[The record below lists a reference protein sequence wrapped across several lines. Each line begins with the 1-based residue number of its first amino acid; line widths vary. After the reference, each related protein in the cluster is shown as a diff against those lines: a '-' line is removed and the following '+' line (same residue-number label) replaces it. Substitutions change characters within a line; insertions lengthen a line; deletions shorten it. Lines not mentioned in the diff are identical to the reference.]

1 MAKIQR
7 RTSPHCELKTYS
19 IEETIEVSLFQFAR
33 AIPCAFAVVV
43 VFVLAIGHALGIES
57 VVRRIDVDVNEVEGP
72 LNRAFQ
78 FSVGSDRAI
87 IHLRP
92 EHQRDLRFVRD
103 TCGFEYMRFH
113 GLLNEEMQLVKV
125 GEDGEI
131 TYDWTN
137 VDKVYDFL
145 RELGIRPI
153 VELGFMPEPLASGK
167 QTIFWWKGNVTE
179 PKSYEQWADFIEH
192 LVRHLTERYGADEVR
207 KWYFEVW
214 NEPNLDGFW
223 PAGQEAYFKL
233 YESAARA
240 VKKVD
245 PTYRVGGPA
254 TAGYGWIKETLDFC
268 AEHNVPIDFIA
279 THDYGAMEGFLDEQG
294 RGKTMLA
301 PSPTSVIDGMPNVLK
316 AIHCSEFPD
325 LPVQVTEWGP
335 SYSPRDPVHDSY
347 FCAAWILHR
356 LRRLPPGVEAMSY
369 WTFSDQFEEAGLPN
383 KPFHG
388 GFGLLTMQGLPK
400 PAYFA
405 YRFLNE
411 LGDTELACE
420 DANVWACRN
429 DKGAVQVLLWDYTHP
444 KQDSPDAEFFARDWP
459 SKPTV
464 PVRLNVS
471 NLAPGEC
478 TVNITR
484 VGYRHNDIYTA
495 YLDLGSP
502 RGLPSKS
509 WLLTDEVMAKL
520 RNSCTGEPETRMVA
534 VDQDGALTLNLPLN
548 ENDVYLITVEP

>member
-1 MAKIQR
+1 M
-7 RTSPHCELKTYS
+7 RTSLRKGELH
-19 IEETIEVSLFQFAR
+19 VSLFHRTIVIVCACAVLGAVALAAER
-33 AIPCAFAVVV
+33 AIGDEP
-43 VFVLAIGHALGIES
+43 S
-57 VVRRIDVDVNEVEGP
+57 PRRIDVDVNQVKGP

-113 GLLNEEMQLVKV
+113 GLLNEEMRPVTV
-125 GEDGEI
+125 GPDGQI
-131 TYDWTN
+131 SYDWTN

-145 RELGIRPI
+145 RELGMRPI
-153 VELGFMPEPLASGK
+153 VELGFMPEPLASGE

-179 PKSYEQWADFIEH
+179 PKSYDQWADFIEH
-192 LVRHLTERYGADEVR
+192 LTRHLTERYGADEVR

-223 PAGQEAYFKL
+223 PAGQEPYFKL
-233 YESAARA
+233 YAYSARA
-240 VKKVD
+240 IKNVD
-245 PTYRVGGPA
+245 PTYPVGGPA
-254 TAGYGWIKETLDFC
+254 TAGYGWIKETLDYC
-268 AEHNVPIDFIA
+268 AQNDVPIDFIA
-279 THDYGAMEGFLDEQG
+279 THAYGAMEGFLDEHG

-301 PSPTSVIDGMPNVLK
+301 PSPVSVVDGLPDVLE
-316 AIHCSEFPD
+316 AIHNSKFPN
-325 LPVQVTEWGP
+325 LPVFVTEWGP
-335 SYSPRDPVHDSY
+335 SYSPRDPSHDSY

-369 WTFSDQFEEAGLPN
+369 WTFSDQFEESGLPD

-388 GFGLLTMQGLPK
+388 GFGLLTMQGLTK

-405 YRFLNE
+405 YHFLNE
-411 LGDTELACE
+411 LGDTELACD

-444 KQDSPDAEFFARDWP
+444 NQDSPNAQFYARDWP
-459 SKPTV
+459 TKPAA
-464 PVRLNVS
+464 PVRLSVA
-471 NLAPGEC
+471 NLSPGKH
-478 TVNITR
+478 TVNVTR
-484 VGYRHNDIYTA
+484 VGYRHNDVYTA

-502 RGLPSKS
+502 AGTPDKP
-509 WLLTDEVMAKL
+509 WLLADGDLAKL
-520 RNSCTGEPETRMVA
+520 RKSCTGKPDTRQVA
-534 VDQDGALTLNLPLN
+534 VGQDGVLTLVLPLN
-548 ENDVYLITVEP
+548 ENDTYLITVEP